1 VVFAV
6 GPRSGY
12 TMATMV
18 RTPDPARDAATG
30 RCPAPKLRMP
40 ERGTFLGVA
49 WNAAQGAGS
58 QIVAAR
64 LQCDPERVRLAKLWH
79 PFHGTPTRRN
89 VIDQMPAWLAEET
102 RLAEGRL
109 TVGVDFPLS
118 LAETHLRQLGVLRQA
133 ISGPAAL
140 GKALSERYLPAGADV
155 GTAAEAVRAELGRDQ
170 PRSTDCY
177 RAVVPIPG
185 RAATL
190 RRALFGIVALA
201 RAEAAFL
208 PWDEP
213 ETGTPTVV
221 EVHPPHVPR
230 ALAGIC
236 GYRDGDGK
244 GRPALR
250 AAILRTVRSAARLR
264 FEMEEAAEIVG
275 DGSGA
280 SLDAVLA
287 AVAAASAA
295 QGNFHQVPHDV
306 PRSEGWI
313 FSIPDEPWR
322 R

>member
-1 VVFAV
+1 
-6 GPRSGY
+6 
-12 TMATMV
+12 MV
-18 RTPDPARDAATG
+18 RTPEPERVAAPG
-30 RCPAPKLRMP
+30 RCPAPKVKMP
-40 ERGTFLGVA
+40 DRGTFVGVA
-49 WNAAQGAGS
+49 WSAAQGAGN

-64 LQCDPERVRLAKLWH
+64 LQCEPERVRLSRLWR
-79 PFHGTPTRRN
+79 PFQQAPSRRN
-89 VIDQMPAWLAEET
+89 VIERMAGWLAEET
-102 RLAEGRL
+102 GEADRRL
-109 TVGVDFPLS
+109 TVGFDFPLS

-140 GKALSERYLPAGADV
+140 GRALSERYLPAGADV
-155 GTAAEAVRAELGRDQ
+155 GAAADAVRAELGRDQ

-177 RAVVPIPG
+177 RAVVPLPG

-190 RRALFGIVALA
+190 RRTLLGVVALSG
-201 RAEAAFL
+201 AEAAFL

-213 ETGTPTVV
+213 EAGKPSVV

-230 ALAGIC
+230 VLAGIC
-236 GYRDGDGK
+236 GYRDGEGK

-250 AAILRTVRSAARLR
+250 AAILRTVRSAVRLR

-275 DGSGA
+275 DGTGA
-280 SLDAVLA
+280 TLDAVLG
-287 AVAAASAA
+287 AVAAASAS

-313 FSIPDEPWR
+313 YSVPEEPWR

>member
-1 VVFAV
+1 
-6 GPRSGY
+6 
-12 TMATMV
+12 MV
-18 RTPDPARDAATG
+18 RTSEPARDAAPG

-40 ERGTFLGVA
+40 ERGSFLGVA
-49 WNAAQGAGS
+49 WSAAQGAGG

-64 LQCDPERVRLAKLWH
+64 LECDPERARLAQLWH
-79 PFHGTPTRRN
+79 PFQQAPTRRN
-89 VIDQMPAWLAEET
+89 VIDHMPAWLAEET

-133 ISGPAAL
+133 ISGPAML
-140 GKALSERYLPAGADV
+140 GKALSERYLPAGGGADV
-155 GTAAEAVRAELGRDQ
+155 GAAADAVRAELGRDQ

-190 RRALFGIVALA
+190 RRALFGIVSLA
-201 RAEAAFL
+201 RVDAAFL

-213 ETGTPTVV
+213 EAGTPSIV
-221 EVHPPHVPR
+221 EVHPPHLPR
-230 ALAGIC
+230 VLAGIC

-250 AAILRTVRSAARLR
+250 AAVLRTVRSAARLR

-280 SLDAVLA
+280 SLDALLA

-295 QGNFHQVPHDV
+295 QGSFHQVPHDV

-313 FSIPDEPWR
+313 YSIPDEPWR